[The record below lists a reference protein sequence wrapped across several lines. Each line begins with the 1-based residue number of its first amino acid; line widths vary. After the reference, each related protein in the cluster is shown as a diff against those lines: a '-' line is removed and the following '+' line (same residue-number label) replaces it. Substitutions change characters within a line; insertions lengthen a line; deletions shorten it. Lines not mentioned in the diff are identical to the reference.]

1 MPAGSLQ
8 PYSPK
13 KGHYI
18 IALKENQPKLC
29 WDVKDYFA
37 KEMERV
43 DEAEAE
49 IEEAGYFE
57 EQAEDEE
64 QDFQCLQ
71 FGVGFVAV
79 VGIRPDFVYS
89 SFIV

>member
-1 MPAGSLQ
+1 M
-8 PYSPK
+8 
-13 KGHYI
+13 
-18 IALKENQPKLC
+18 E
-29 WDVKDYFA
+29 DYFA

-64 QDFQCLQ
+64 
-71 FGVGFVAV
+71 
-79 VGIRPDFVYS
+79 
-89 SFIV
+89 